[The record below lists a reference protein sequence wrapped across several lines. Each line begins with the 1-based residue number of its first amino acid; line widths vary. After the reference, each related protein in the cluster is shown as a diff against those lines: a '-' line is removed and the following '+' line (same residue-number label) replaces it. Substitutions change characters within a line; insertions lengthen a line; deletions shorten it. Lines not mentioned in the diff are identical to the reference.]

1 MWKVEE
7 VSILQI
13 QMEKNLP
20 DSPEV
25 ELPETLSGSGPV
37 MQRLQMP
44 RLKFI
49 KMGMPTSEDL
59 GWSLEDYSRITAIQ
73 VNRLLNFSFIH
84 QEVMRFWDFHLP
96 VNGSV
101 LV

>member
-1 MWKVEE
+1 
-7 VSILQI
+7 
-13 QMEKNLP
+13 MEKNLP
-20 DSPEV
+20 GYREV

-49 KMGMPTSEDL
+49 KMGMPTSEDS
-59 GWSLEDYSRITAIQ
+59 GWRVEDCSRIIAIQ
-73 VNRLLNFSFIH
+73 VNHRRSSFFIP

-96 VNGSV
+96 VNGPA

>member
-1 MWKVEE
+1 MIYLYRRNKTGICIDRVYGHDG
-7 VSILQI
+7 I
-13 QMEKNLP
+13 
-20 DSPEV
+20 V
-25 ELPETLSGSGPV
+25 ELPETLFESGLE
-37 MQRLQMP
+37 MQHLQML

-59 GWSLEDYSRITAIQ
+59 GWSLEDYSRITAIP

-96 VNGSV
+96 VNGPA
-101 LV
+101 

>member
-1 MWKVEE
+1 M
-7 VSILQI
+7 
-13 QMEKNLP
+13 P
-20 DSPEV
+20 GYREV
-25 ELPETLSGSGPV
+25 ELPETLFESGLE
-37 MQRLQMP
+37 MQHLQML

-59 GWSLEDYSRITAIQ
+59 GWSLEDYSRITAIP

-96 VNGSV
+96 VNGPA